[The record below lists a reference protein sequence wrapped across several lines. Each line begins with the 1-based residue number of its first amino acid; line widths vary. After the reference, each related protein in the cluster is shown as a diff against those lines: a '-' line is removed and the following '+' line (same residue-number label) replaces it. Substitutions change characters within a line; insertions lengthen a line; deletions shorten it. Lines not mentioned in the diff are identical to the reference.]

1 MSEISK
7 ALRSKW
13 FSHNKVDSKLKK
25 KKLSYMCS
33 ITSKIDSLQSLNQ
46 TVYVH
51 SKLSIISKILNSERN
66 KWINI

>member
-13 FSHNKVDSKLKK
+13 FSHNKVDSKLK